1 MGKFSI
7 QPAPPYELHY
17 SQETW
22 YIIGPGHSAF
32 SYYGAKDAPLF
43 RFSSKEQAEVILSM
57 INQAYAAGQRNAQ
70 KTMQNALGI
79 KRE

>member
-1 MGKFSI
+1 MGEFSI
-7 QPAPPYELHY
+7 RPVLPYELHY

-57 INQAYAAGQRNAQ
+57 VNQAYAAGQR
-70 KTMQNALGI
+70 KFCKDVL
-79 KRE
+79 